1 MKINLEKIHIETIFD
16 CNARCIFCLQG
27 QPRPMG
33 LSSRTI
39 NDKLFQKIVKECGK
53 IPTLSAIKLSFNGES
68 LLDKKIPERIRLIK
82 SNYPWIKVSINTN
95 ALFLDKRMGLKLLN
109 SGLDKIN
116 FHVSAATKSTYEK
129 IMKELSF
136 DRVLTNI
143 IRFNNLVKQSH
154 RDVEIFVG
162 FVVNSLN
169 FREIEIA
176 KNFWLAKGI
185 KFYTSDVMNRAGS
198 VKEFDRL
205 SQYPREDSKKD
216 YVSICSVPFTQMFIR
231 LNGDI
236 VSCWNDWYNENV
248 LGNCK
253 KESLMGIWYNKNFK
267 TLREGLLNYHV
278 SSCVCSKCNVYKN
291 YYAK

>member
-39 NDKLFQKIVKECGK
+39 SDKLFQKIVNECGK
-53 IPTLSAIKLSFNGES
+53 IPTLSAIKLSFNGEP
-68 LLDKKIPERIRLIK
+68 LLDKKLSERIKFIK

-95 ALFLDKRMGLKLLN
+95 ASLLNKRMSLGLLN

-116 FHVSAATKSTYEK
+116 FHVSAITKNIYEK
-129 IMKELSF
+129 IMKGLSF
-136 DRVLTNI
+136 DKVVTNI

-154 RDVEIFVG
+154 NDMEIFVG

-169 FREIEIA
+169 FRKIEIA
-176 KNFWLAKGI
+176 RNFWLAKGI
-185 KFYTSDVMNRAGS
+185 KFYTSDIMNRAGS
-198 VKEFDRL
+198 VKEFNKLNR
-205 SQYPREDSKKD
+205 YPKERGKGN
-216 YVSICSVPFTQMFIR
+216 YIGICNVPFNQMFIR
-231 LNGDI
+231 LNGNV
-236 VSCWNDWYNENV
+236 VSCWNDWYNKSV

-253 KESLMGIWYNKNFK
+253 KESLIEIWYNKNFK
-267 TLREGLLNYHV
+267 NLREGLLNHRD
-278 SSCVCSKCNVYKN
+278 SSCVCLRCNVYKD